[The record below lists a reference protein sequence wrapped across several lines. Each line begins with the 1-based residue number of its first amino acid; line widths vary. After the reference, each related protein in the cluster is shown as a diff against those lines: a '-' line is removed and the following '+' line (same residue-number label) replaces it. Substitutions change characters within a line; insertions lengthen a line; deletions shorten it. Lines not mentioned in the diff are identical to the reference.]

1 MLLVSG
7 GGKVLDL
14 PFSRGNRDKLNVHP
28 LFWRVTG
35 GLELAALVGLVW
47 GIWFV
52 PFAIAAA
59 IGLVLLMIG
68 ALVFRARTGDRT
80 VLREGVADVVVLV
93 VAVVVLVL
101 DFLTLA
107 R

>member
-1 MLLVSG
+1 
-7 GGKVLDL
+7 
-14 PFSRGNRDKLNVHP
+14 
-28 LFWRVTG
+28 
-35 GLELAALVGLVW
+35 
-47 GIWFV
+47 
-52 PFAIAAA
+52 
-59 IGLVLLMIG
+59 LVLLMIG